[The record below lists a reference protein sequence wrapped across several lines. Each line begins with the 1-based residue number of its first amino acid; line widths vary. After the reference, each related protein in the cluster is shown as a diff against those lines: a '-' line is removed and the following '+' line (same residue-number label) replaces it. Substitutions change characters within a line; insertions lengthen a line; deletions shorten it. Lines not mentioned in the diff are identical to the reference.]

1 MTIEIPAIAV
11 TIGTIVITVPTIVII
26 AITQVKKRCRKL
38 KLLRRLQKQR
48 EQDLER
54 VRVEELLPPKWL
66 AIYDA
71 CKAAGDRDMR
81 AIWFETW
88 FDRRKNNPRTPT
100 GLPLLSMPA
109 IKIFAEMVNSYN
121 CKNIANRMSCFL
133 SINVPAEMVDS
144 EKMTKPKRYHCHQ
157 CEACRRRYTDGYTSS
172 PHGPLRCGCGSD
184 RFRIIKQ
191 ETKP

>member
-38 KLLRRLQKQR
+38 ELLRLQKQR

-66 AIYDA
+66 AIYDV

-88 FDRRKNNPRTPT
+88 FDRRKNNPT

-121 CKNIANRMSCFL
+121 YKNVANRMSCFL
-133 SINVPAEMVDS
+133 SINVPTEMANR
-144 EKMTKPKRYHCHQ
+144 K
-157 CEACRRRYTDGYTSS
+157 CEACGRCIYSDGSL
-172 PHGPLRCGCGSD
+172 HCICGDAG
-184 RFRIIKQ
+184 ITTKQ